1 MIKNLLLCMTL
12 AMATASSFAQSAAAM
27 TRVAPASGPDG
38 AASAPVKHQWAKK
51 LKNHK
56 PGAAAVNPE
65 ASADKKGGA

>member
-38 AASAPVKHQWAKK
+38 AASAPPVGRAVELLQE
-51 LKNHK
+51 
-56 PGAAAVNPE
+56 AAAQSAGRRS
-65 ASADKKGGA
+65 AS